1 MVAKTDVNGVLG
13 NAPAAQPDHSV
24 LAGLFKGIE
33 TKAPFNG
40 GFCLRF
46 AEHGLVSG
54 FSAARTLL
62 SPNRK
67 PAQE

>member
-54 FSAARTLL
+54 FSAAICI
-62 SPNRK
+62 
-67 PAQE
+67 